1 MIGEAQPK
9 ASRAH
14 SSSAVREGEAQ
25 PMASRAHSS
34 NAVRD
39 GEAQPKAHSKVK
51 SGMPTE

>member
-14 SSSAVREGEAQ
+14 SNNEVRESEAQ
-25 PMASRAHSS
+25 PKASRAHSS

>member
-9 ASRAH
+9 
-14 SSSAVREGEAQ
+14 
-25 PMASRAHSS
+25 ASRAHSS